1 EVDPIGRSFRRRRT
15 IRRRVYNVQTPNQL
29 WHFDSNHKLVRW
41 RMVVHGCVDGFSRT
55 IIYLRCCN
63 NNRAS
68 TVLCLFVMGVNHFGL
83 PSRVRCDHGMENT
96 LVACFML
103 ERRGLNRR
111 SVIAG
116 LSVHNQRIER
126 LWAEFS
132 RVVSNHFINLF
143 SFMEHH
149 GILDSLNEIHLFCL
163 HFVYMPRIE
172 RATIEFR
179 NQWNNHGLSTQN
191 GQTPLQLWHTGV
203 INNMAQQNTAVDSIF
218 ELHENFGVDHA
229 GPLPDIQTR
238 NNVVIPDIDV
248 GINDTALNLMHRTF
262 DPLQNDGNYGI
273 DLFCSVVTFLEQYQ
287 L

>member
-1 EVDPIGRSFRRRRT
+1 MRF
-15 IRRRVYNVQTPNQL
+15 
-29 WHFDSNHKLVRW
+29 
-41 RMVVHGCVDGFSRT
+41 
-55 IIYLRCCN
+55 IYF
-63 NNRAS
+63 A
-68 TVLCLFVMGVNHFGL
+68 
-83 PSRVRCDHGMENT
+83 
-96 LVACFML
+96 
-103 ERRGLNRR
+103 
-111 SVIAG
+111 
-116 LSVHNQRIER
+116 
-126 LWAEFS
+126 
-132 RVVSNHFINLF
+132 
-143 SFMEHH
+143 
-149 GILDSLNEIHLFCL
+149 
-163 HFVYMPRIE
+163 YMPRIE

-218 ELHENFGVDHA
+218 ELHENFGVDHG

-238 NNVVIPDIDV
+238 NNVIPDIDV